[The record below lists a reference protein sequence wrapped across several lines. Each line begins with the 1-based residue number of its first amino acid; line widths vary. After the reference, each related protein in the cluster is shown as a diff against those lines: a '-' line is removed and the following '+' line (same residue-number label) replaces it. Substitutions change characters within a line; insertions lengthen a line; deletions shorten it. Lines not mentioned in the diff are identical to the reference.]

1 MLPPSHD
8 RIKVQVS
15 LQLSQYTC
23 YTRHITQNLIHLPDY
38 LRKTY
43 SYVTSD
49 GINLLKSNLNPL
61 LISSRVALPQM
72 SAAIMDFKKS
82 PLPD

>member
-49 GINLLKSNLNPL
+49 GINLLKSNLNPFFD
-61 LISSRVALPQM
+61 IIESR
-72 SAAIMDFKKS
+72 AAADVCRNYG
-82 PLPD
+82 L

>member
-15 LQLSQYTC
+15 LQLSHYTC
-23 YTRHITQNLIHLPDY
+23 YTRHITQNLIHLADY
-38 LRKTY
+38 FRKTH
-43 SYVTSD
+43 SYVRSD
-49 GINLLKSNLNPL
+49 GMNLWKSNLNPL
-61 LISSRVALPQM
+61 LISSTVTLPQM
-72 SAAIMDFKKS
+72 SIAITDFKKS